1 MAIELIIFDLD
12 GVLCST
18 PDAHYYSFKRAVESV
33 TGIKITKKFHD
44 LDLNG
49 LSTKLKLKKL
59 REIYNW
65 NDEVCAQIWSLKQ
78 SLTSEYLDFL
88 KPNLEKRK
96 MLLALKEKGYKMA
109 CASNCIRDSVNYIL
123 KRINLLDLF
132 DFTLSN
138 EDVREAKPSAEIYLR
153 AMIEFNCNP
162 SNTMIIE
169 DSKLGYEAASLTH
182 AHVMR
187 VVGPQDVNLYNIE
200 RYINKCQSKKMNQ
213 PYENYELNVVV
224 PCAGMGS
231 RFAEKGYTFIKPLI
245 DVAGKTMIERVVES
259 LNIKA
264 NYIFIVQKSHAEKY
278 NLESFF
284 NLVAPGSKTLTVD
297 GLTEGAACTILT
309 ARELV
314 NNKKPLLLV
323 NSDQY
328 IKWDTFEFFKNAQD
342 NNLDGLIATFNSLS
356 PKWSFC
362 KVDDNGLVTE
372 VAEKKPI
379 SNIATV
385 GIYYWKH
392 GEYFVNYAEKMINKN
407 IRVNNEFYT
416 VPVYNEAIL
425 DNKKIGVHQVESMFG
440 TGTPEDLEYFLNN
453 HQDLLN

>member
-1 MAIELIIFDLD
+1 
-12 GVLCST
+12 
-18 PDAHYYSFKRAVESV
+18 
-33 TGIKITKKFHD
+33 
-44 LDLNG
+44 
-49 LSTKLKLKKL
+49 
-59 REIYNW
+59 
-65 NDEVCAQIWSLKQ
+65 
-78 SLTSEYLDFL
+78 
-88 KPNLEKRK
+88 
-96 MLLALKEKGYKMA
+96 
-109 CASNCIRDSVNYIL
+109 
-123 KRINLLDLF
+123 
-132 DFTLSN
+132 
-138 EDVREAKPSAEIYLR
+138 
-153 AMIEFNCNP
+153 
-162 SNTMIIE
+162 
-169 DSKLGYEAASLTH
+169 
-182 AHVMR
+182 
-187 VVGPQDVNLYNIE
+187 
-200 RYINKCQSKKMNQ
+200 MNQ